1 MQHAQ
6 RANHDVLVLMIGY
19 VQRVLELVSELAYF

>member
-6 RANHDVLVLMIGY
+6 RANHDVSALIGY
-19 VQRVLELVSELAYF
+19 MQRILELVSQLAYF